1 MTFSPRRRNGTT
13 QGLKR
18 SGMIQEIFSFMDEHH
33 IKPLIGATY
42 DFEHIKDAC
51 IALDS
56 GKVNGKIVVEV

>member
-1 MTFSPRRRNGTT
+1 
-13 QGLKR
+13 
-18 SGMIQEIFSFMDEHH
+18 MIQDIFSFMDEHH
-33 IKPLIGATY
+33 LKPLIGATY